1 MTTEQILQHI
11 REVCGLKRVEFGC
24 EVIIKDG
31 DYLSERTASIEEN
44 ETLLFVKNY
53 ESGIELRSKKDKTY
67 VQIDKNKCELEII
80 GLPVHLENLLCAVR
94 KKGSDICI
102 SPDGTMIDLDT
113 SDGYEIT
120 YKVLPD
126 YDLTRTV
133 EQNLTENTELRE
145 LIISLIK

>member
-1 MTTEQILQHI
+1 MTTEQILSHI
-11 REVCGLKRVEFGC
+11 REVCGLIPGT
-24 EVIIKDG
+24 IKCVFDTPDDPCNG
-31 DYLSERTASIEEN
+31 RMRCGN
-44 ETLLFVKNY
+44 CQGK
-53 ESGIELRSKKDKTY
+53 GKTVY
-67 VQIDKNKCELEII
+67 NPI
-80 GLPVHLENLLCAVR
+80 HLEHLLYAIR

-133 EQNLTENTELRE
+133 EQNLTDNTELRE